1 MPNKP
6 WIEIWLD
13 ILEESNIERP
23 FTAKNAYDVIV
34 NTPTKNGR
42 RRRQMVPKGTYQ
54 LSRKLALSK
63 RIKVV
68 GETTYKSILNG
79 GGGKVAQYDFV

>member
-13 ILEESNIERP
+13 ILEESEIERP
-23 FTAKNAYDVIV
+23 FTARKAYDVIV
-34 NTPTKNGR
+34 NTPAKNG
-42 RRRQMVPKGTYQ
+42 RRRQMVPRGTYQ

-68 GETTYKSILNG
+68 GETNHKSILNG